1 MNNEITTEMLDRKIA
16 WCQQNAFWGNPRAI
30 QRMQDFYFEQT
41 RESVADEW
49 SQGVTIAELE
59 QRLNAVRVSYRAYYS
74 KDNLTR
80 RLFIFRPHCTPPE
93 TDTMLGMGF
102 VIANDGDSDNIP
114 DQPVEEPVEGVE
126 E

>member
-1 MNNEITTEMLDRKIA
+1 MTNEITTEMLDRTIQ
-16 WCQQNAFWGNPRAI
+16 WCEQNAFWGKGSAI
-30 QRMQDFYFEQT
+30 QRMTDFYFEQT

-59 QRLNAVRVSYRAYYS
+59 QRLNVVRVSYRVYYS

-80 RLFIFRPHCTPPE
+80 RLFIFRPGCTPPE

-102 VIANDGDSDNIP
+102 VVANDGDSDNIP
-114 DQPVEEPVEGVE
+114 DQPIEGVE
-126 E
+126 L

>member
-1 MNNEITTEMLDRKIA
+1 MTNEITTEMLDRTIE
-16 WCQQNAFWGNPRAI
+16 WCEQNAFWGNPRAI

-93 TDTMLGMGF
+93 TDTMLDLGF
-102 VIANDGDSDNIP
+102 VVAQDGDTDNIP
-114 DQPVEEPVEGVE
+114 NQPAEGVE

>member
-1 MNNEITTEMLDRKIA
+1 MNNEITTEMLDHTIQ
-16 WCQQNAFWGNPRAI
+16 WCEQNAFWGKGSAI
-30 QRMQDFYFEQT
+30 QRMTDFYFEQT

-59 QRLNAVRVSYRAYYS
+59 QRLATVRVSYRVYYS

-80 RLFIFRPHCTPPE
+80 RLFIFRPRCTWDE
-93 TDTMLGMGF
+93 QTTMFDLGF
-102 VIANDGDSDNIP
+102 VVATDGDSDNIP
-114 DQPVEEPVEGVE
+114 NQPVKEEVE